1 MDGEERIMDKRRR
14 VSRAIQLGLA
24 AVLMCALFALC
35 ACGGSGGGEGGGSSQ
50 GGSSGGES
58 ATASA
63 EAQPGSM
70 MAVHTPDQLK
80 LIDGD
85 WSKKNCLGCHPRD
98 TITAVTEDY
107 GGAEGYNPHAAH
119 TEAYDC
125 GMCHSIEGTSVLV
138 CNTACHGGY
147 HGGGNGWP
155 LPEVGWQDPTAEMP
169 SADGTP
175 VDTSKA

>member
-1 MDGEERIMDKRRR
+1 MNQTKN
-14 VSRAIQLGLA
+14 VSLTIKLGCTI
-24 AVLMCALFALC
+24 VLVVVLLALC
-35 ACGGSGGGEGGGSSQ
+35 ACGGAGGEKSDAST
-50 GGSSGGES
+50 EAPT
-58 ATASA
+58 ATTDG
-63 EAQPGSM
+63 QPGSLL
-70 MAVHTPDQLK
+70 AVHTPDQLK
-80 LIDGD
+80 LINGD
-85 WSKKNCLGCHPRD
+85 WSKKNCLGCHSRD
-98 TITAVTEDY
+98 AITSVTENY

-125 GMCHSIEGTSVLV
+125 TKCHSVDATSVLV

-155 LPEVGWQDPTAEMP
+155 LPEVGWQDPTSEVP

>member
-1 MDGEERIMDKRRR
+1 MDGEELTMDTKKRVSLTMRIM
-14 VSRAIQLGLA
+14 LA
-24 AVLMCALFALC
+24 AVLTVALFALC
-35 ACGGSGGGEGGGSSQ
+35 ACGGSGDGNAARESSD
-50 GGSSGGES
+50 
-58 ATASA
+58 AAPSA

-70 MAVHTPDQLK
+70 TAVHTPDQLK

-98 TITAVTEDY
+98 TITALTEDY

-138 CNTACHGGY
+138 CNTACHGGK

-155 LPEVGWQDPTAEMP
+155 LPEADWQDPTADVP

>member
-1 MDGEERIMDKRRR
+1 MTKKKR
-14 VSRAIQLGLA
+14 GLLALRHGCA
-24 AVLMCALFALC
+24 AVLVMALFTLC
-35 ACGGSGGGEGGGSSQ
+35 ACS
-50 GGSSGGES
+50 GSSGEKEGVGQS
-58 ATASA
+58 AS
-63 EAQPGSM
+63 EAAMATQNALPGSM
-70 MAVHTPDQLK
+70 MAVHSSEQLK

-85 WSKKNCLGCHPRD
+85 WSKKSCLSCHPRD
-98 TITAVTEDY
+98 TITTLTEDF

-125 GMCHSIEGTSVLV
+125 SKCHSVEGTSVLV

-147 HGGGNGWP
+147 HGDGNGWP
-155 LPEVGWQDPTAEMP
+155 LPDEGWQDPTVEAP